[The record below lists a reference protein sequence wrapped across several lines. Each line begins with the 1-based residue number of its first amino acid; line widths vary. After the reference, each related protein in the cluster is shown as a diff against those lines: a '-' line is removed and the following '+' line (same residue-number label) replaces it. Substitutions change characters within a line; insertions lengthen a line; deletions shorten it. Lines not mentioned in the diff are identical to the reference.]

1 MLTFAMSDAVL
12 YSYNQ
17 EITGEVRLSP
27 IWPECYREIQENA
40 PVQRVQQGL
49 RGKELSDKLKEH
61 DMIKKGF
68 AKFVSFHKG
77 QALLH
82 KFPVWAVSLEHS
94 RNAKHPARVIGAAS
108 LSC

>member
-27 IWPECYREIQENA
+27 IRPECYREIQENA

-49 RGKELSDKLKEH
+49 RGKELSDKLKVGVAYASPSLVEH
-61 DMIKKGF
+61 CEVFLLFGCLRCGF
-68 AKFVSFHKG
+68 AFACTS
-77 QALLH
+77 
-82 KFPVWAVSLEHS
+82 AV
-94 RNAKHPARVIGAAS
+94 P
-108 LSC
+108 